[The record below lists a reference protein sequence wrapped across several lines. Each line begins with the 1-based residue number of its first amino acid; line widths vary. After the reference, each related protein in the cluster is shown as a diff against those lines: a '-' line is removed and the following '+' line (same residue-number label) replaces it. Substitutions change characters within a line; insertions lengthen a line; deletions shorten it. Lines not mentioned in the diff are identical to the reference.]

1 MAASRSRTGSQQP
14 DIDIRQIIAE
24 AQTRWLRPVE
34 VCEILKNYAT
44 HGFRLN
50 PVPPVRPCNGSMFLF
65 DRKTLRYF
73 RKDGHN
79 WRKKKDGKTVRE
91 AHERL
96 KTGSVDV
103 LHCYYAHGEDNSS
116 FQRRCYWML
125 DPALEHIVLVH
136 YREVTEGGRFTMSDS
151 QHSAPATHAASP
163 PDLSNRTASPE
174 MEEELG
180 DHIESEDAEE
190 HSSLERIVPPFGP
203 QDTLLDQLTP
213 RAQAAADLN
222 NSPVNGWI
230 GGDLR
235 GGSVSSNLW
244 LSSSGGG
251 GSSSLE
257 SLLDAPT
264 GLTPKPGQ
272 FPPFPPNKQQLKNNS
287 QFPDMFGPDAFAN
300 GQRQESFSGSNDV
313 AGWRNLME
321 SSARNNLGFGQ
332 NPGSLGNTTGPILS
346 QNAGG
351 SLAYVKQESMNGA
364 TNWAEMLEQC
374 ATPSESNDV
383 AGWRN
388 VMETNTRNN
397 LGFGQ
402 YSGSLG
408 EPFAPESTTGP
419 ILSQSAGGSLAYVKQ
434 ESMNG
439 ATNWAEM
446 LAQCTTPSTTRNVM
460 ESLMANNRT
469 ESMSEPPRTQDIGSP
484 QVAVSKGILEA
495 LSPRGLGRE
504 PQTALEA
511 SLQAVTQ
518 EKALK
523 AAGLYQR
530 RLPGLRSESQSLDLQ
545 FVDKKVGVQERT
557 PDIEAF
563 PKLDSFGRWM
573 SYTLDGQSF
582 LSPGAGGA
590 FQSSWPGTPTMGFPG
605 LADDMYQ
612 MQVDTS
618 LSTSVS
624 SDQRYSITDSC
635 PEWAYASEGAKVLIS
650 GSFLGDYANATDIR
664 WHCMFGEVEVP
675 AEVIN
680 GGVLRCKAPPHAVGR
695 VSFYVTCGDRQAHS
709 EIRDFEYRSGGT
721 VQPETKGQAAE
732 ERLLKFRLAH
742 MLLAE
747 SESESIL
754 PDEAGEVTMK
764 RLNCLNSFSSS
775 HSSDDWLELEA
786 LAKTSDYSQD
796 MGFQDRLLQMMFK
809 SRMQKW
815 LLCKIQEEGKGPSI
829 LDAQGQGVFHM
840 AAALGYDWVVAPMV
854 AAGVP
859 IDFRDAHGWTALH
872 WAASCGKEQVVI
884 TLVGH
889 GADSGAVTDPTPS
902 CPSGQTPADLAVA
915 KGYVGIG
922 GWLAESSLTRRISMM
937 TLAENPLMVATARVA
952 GETAVANL
960 SRRDSIKQ
968 TFTRADDQASIRDS
982 LQAVRNAARA
992 AALIQAAF
1000 RQHSFRKREEDELA
1014 SEKFDEYGMTESQMR
1029 GFVAARAAQRI
1040 QKAFRGHNEKK
1051 QQLAASRI
1059 QQKFRSWKVRKDFVN
1074 LRQRVVTIQ
1083 AHVRG
1088 NLVRRR
1094 FRKIL
1099 WSVGILEKAI
1109 LRWKRK
1115 RSGLRGFKSGDM
1127 SANTKEDDDEFL
1139 KEGRKQ
1145 AEKAVEKAVTT
1156 VTTMVRSQPAREQY
1170 RRLREGSLK
1179 AEQLGQFLP
1188 PSSPQ
1193 DLPSSPE
1200 MELQSYEE
1208 LQNQHMSQY
1217 LSPLGEQ
1224 LLNIMDS

>member
-1 MAASRSRTGSQQP
+1 MAASRSRSGSQQP

-44 HGFRLN
+44 YGFRLN
-50 PVPPVRPCNGSMFLF
+50 PVPPVRPCSGSMFLF

-151 QHSAPATHAASP
+151 QHSAPATHAPSP
-163 PDLSNRTASPE
+163 PDVSNPATSPD
-174 MEEELG
+174 MEEEPG
-180 DHIESEDAEE
+180 DHIESEDAGDHIESEDTDE
-190 HSSLERIVPPFGP
+190 HTSLERIAPPSGP

-222 NSPVNGWI
+222 NSPVNGWRD
-230 GGDLR
+230 GNLR
-235 GGSVSSNLW
+235 GGSVSSNMW

-332 NPGSLGNTTGPILS
+332 NPGSLGEAFAPQNTTGPILS

-351 SLAYVKQESMNGA
+351 SLAYVKQESMNGM

-374 ATPSESNDV
+374 
-383 AGWRN
+383 
-388 VMETNTRNN
+388 
-397 LGFGQ
+397 
-402 YSGSLG
+402 
-408 EPFAPESTTGP
+408 
-419 ILSQSAGGSLAYVKQ
+419 
-434 ESMNG
+434 
-439 ATNWAEM
+439 
-446 LAQCTTPSTTRNVM
+446 TTPSTHRNIM

-469 ESMSEPPRTQDIGSP
+469 ESMSESPRTQDVGSP
-484 QVAVSKGILEA
+484 QIAPSKGILEA

-523 AAGLYQR
+523 TAGLYQR
-530 RLPGLRSESQSLDLQ
+530 RLHGLRSESQSLDLQ
-545 FVDKKVGVQERT
+545 FVDKKVGVQERS
-557 PDIEAF
+557 PEIEAF

-650 GSFLGDYANATDIR
+650 GSFLGDYANATDIK

-732 ERLLKFRLAH
+732 ERLLKVRLAH
-742 MLLAE
+742 MLLTE

-840 AAALGYDWVVAPMV
+840 AAALGYDWFVAPMV

-859 IDFRDAHGWTALH
+859 INFRDAHGWTALH

-889 GADSGAVTDPTPS
+889 GADPGAVTDPTPS

-952 GETAVANL
+952 GDTAVAKL

-968 TFTRADDQASIRDS
+968 TFTRADDVSIRES

-1074 LRQRVVTIQ
+1074 LRQRVVRIQ

-1099 WSVGILEKAI
+1099 WSVGILEKVI

-1115 RSGLRGFKSGDM
+1115 RLGLRGFKSGDM

-1193 DLPSSPE
+1193 DLLSSPE
-1200 MELQSYEE
+1200 MEIQSYEE

-1224 LLNIMDS
+1224 LMNIMDS

>member
-1 MAASRSRTGSQQP
+1 MAASRSRSGSQQP

-44 HGFRLN
+44 YGFRLN
-50 PVPPVRPCNGSMFLF
+50 PVPPVRPCSGSMFLF

-151 QHSAPATHAASP
+151 HSAPAAHVASP
-163 PDLSNRTASPE
+163 PEVSNPAASPE
-174 MEEELG
+174 MEEETG
-180 DHIESEDAEE
+180 DQVESEDAEE
-190 HSSLERIVPPFGP
+190 HSSLDPIVPPSGP

-251 GSSSLE
+251 AGAGGSSSLE
-257 SLLDAPT
+257 SLLDAPS
-264 GLTPKPGQ
+264 GLTPKTGQ
-272 FPPFPPNKQQLKNNS
+272 FPSFPPNKQHLGNS
-287 QFPDMFGPDAFAN
+287 NQFPDMFGHDAFAN
-300 GQRQESFSGSNDV
+300 GQRQESFQGSSDV

-321 SSARNNLGFGQ
+321 SNSRNNPSFGQ
-332 NPGSLGNTTGPILS
+332 NPGSLGGPFAPQNTTGPVTS
-346 QNAGG
+346 QSAGG
-351 SLAYVKQESMNGA
+351 PLTYVKQESMNGA
-364 TNWAEMLEQC
+364 TIWADMLE
-374 ATPSESNDV
+374 
-383 AGWRN
+383 
-388 VMETNTRNN
+388 
-397 LGFGQ
+397 
-402 YSGSLG
+402 
-408 EPFAPESTTGP
+408 
-419 ILSQSAGGSLAYVKQ
+419 
-434 ESMNG
+434 
-439 ATNWAEM
+439 
-446 LAQCTTPSTTRNVM
+446 QCTTPSTHRNIM
-460 ESLMANNRT
+460 ESLMTNSQAET
-469 ESMSEPPRTQDIGSP
+469 MSESPRTQDVGSP
-484 QVAVSKGILEA
+484 QIPPSKGILEA

-523 AAGLYQR
+523 NAGLYQR
-530 RLPGLRSESQSLDLQ
+530 RLYGLRSDSQQLDLQ
-545 FVDKKVGVQERT
+545 FVDKKVPVQEKS
-557 PDIEAF
+557 PEIEAF

-573 SYTLDGQSF
+573 SYTLDGQNF
-582 LSPGAGGA
+582 LSPGGGGT
-590 FQSSWPGTPTMGFPG
+590 FQSSWPGTPTMSFPG
-605 LADDMYQ
+605 LPDDMYQ

-624 SDQRYSITDSC
+624 SDQRYSITDSS

-650 GSFLGDYANATDIR
+650 GSFLGDYASATDIK

-709 EIRDFEYRSGGT
+709 EIRDFEYRCGGR
-721 VQPETKGQAAE
+721 VQPDTKGQAAE
-732 ERLLKFRLAH
+732 ERLFKVRLAH
-742 MLLAE
+742 MLLAD
-747 SESESIL
+747 SETQSGLS
-754 PDEAGEVTMK
+754 DEAGELTMK
-764 RLNCLNSFSSS
+764 QMNCLNSFSSS
-775 HSSDDWLELEA
+775 HNNDDWLELDA
-786 LAKTSDYSQD
+786 LAKSSDYSQD
-796 MGFQDRLLQMMFK
+796 MSFQDCLLQMMFK

-815 LLCKIQEEGKGPSI
+815 LLCKIQEEGKGPSV

-859 IDFRDAHGWTALH
+859 INFRDAHGWTALH
-872 WAASCGKEQVVI
+872 WAASSGKEQVVI

-889 GADSGAVTDPTPS
+889 GADPGAVTDPTPS
-902 CPSGQTPADLAVA
+902 CPSGQTPADLALA
-915 KGYVGIG
+915 KGHVGIG
-922 GWLAESSLTRRISMM
+922 GFLAESSLTRRISMM
-937 TLAENPLMVATARVA
+937 SLTENPLAVASARVA
-952 GETAVANL
+952 GDTAVAKL

-968 TFTRADDQASIRDS
+968 TLNRADDQVSIRDS

-1040 QKAFRGHNEKK
+1040 QKAYRGHNEKK

-1059 QQKFRSWKVRKDFVN
+1059 QRKFRSWKVRKDFVN
-1074 LRQRVVTIQ
+1074 LRQRVVRIQ

-1094 FRKIL
+1094 FRKLL
-1099 WSVGILEKAI
+1099 WSVGVLEKVI

-1115 RSGLRGFKSGDM
+1115 RIGLRGFKSGDI
-1127 SANTKEDDDEFL
+1127 SANTEDDEEFL

-1188 PSSPQ
+1188 PPSPQ
-1193 DLPSSPE
+1193 DLLTSSDE
-1200 MELQSYEE
+1200 VEFQTYEE
-1208 LQNQHMSQY
+1208 LQNQHMNQY
-1217 LSPLGEQ
+1217 LNPPGDQ
-1224 LLNIMDS
+1224 LMNMDS

>member
-1 MAASRSRTGSQQP
+1 MAASRSRAGSHQP

-44 HGFRLN
+44 YGFRLN
-50 PVPPVRPCNGSMFLF
+50 PVPPVRPCSGSMFLF

-151 QHSAPATHAASP
+151 QHSAPAAHAASP
-163 PDLSNRTASPE
+163 PEVSNPATSPE
-174 MEEELG
+174 LEQEDGEQV
-180 DHIESEDAEE
+180 ESEDAEE
-190 HSSLERIVPPFGP
+190 HSSLEPIVPPNLGP

-213 RAQAAADLN
+213 RSAQAAADLN

-235 GGSVSSNLW
+235 GGSVSSSLW

-251 GSSSLE
+251 ASSSLE

-264 GLTPKPGQ
+264 GLTPRQ
-272 FPPFPPNKQQLKNNS
+272 PFPPQPAHKEPSLGNTNN
-287 QFPDMFGPDAFAN
+287 QFPDMFGHDAFAN
-300 GQRQESFSGSNDV
+300 GQRQESFQGSNDV
-313 AGWRNLME
+313 AGWRHLME
-321 SSARNNLGFGQ
+321 SNAKNNSNLALGGGGFGLQ
-332 NPGSLGNTTGPILS
+332 SNNPSGPIVS
-346 QNAGG
+346 QSAATGG
-351 SLAYVKQESMNGA
+351 AYVKQESMNGA
-364 TNWAEMLEQC
+364 TIWAEMLEQC
-374 ATPSESNDV
+374 
-383 AGWRN
+383 
-388 VMETNTRNN
+388 
-397 LGFGQ
+397 
-402 YSGSLG
+402 
-408 EPFAPESTTGP
+408 
-419 ILSQSAGGSLAYVKQ
+419 
-434 ESMNG
+434 
-439 ATNWAEM
+439 
-446 LAQCTTPSTTRNVM
+446 TTPSTHRNIM
-460 ESLMANNRT
+460 ESLMTNNSNSSNQT
-469 ESMSEPPRTQDIGSP
+469 AEMSDSPRTQDLGSP
-484 QVAVSKGILEA
+484 QIPPSKGILEA

-523 AAGLYQR
+523 TAGLYQR
-530 RLPGLRSESQSLDLQ
+530 RLQLGMRSESQQLDLQ
-545 FVDKKVGVQERT
+545 FEKKVPQEKS
-557 PDIEAF
+557 PEIEAF

-573 SYTLDGQSF
+573 TYTMDGQNF
-582 LSPGAGGA
+582 LSPGA

-605 LADDMYQ
+605 LPDDMYQ
-612 MQVDTS
+612 NMQMDTS

-624 SDQRYSITDSC
+624 SDQRYSITDSS
-635 PEWAYASEGAKVLIS
+635 PEWAYASEGVKVLIS
-650 GSFLGDYANATDIR
+650 GVFLGDYANASDVK

-675 AEVIN
+675 AEVIS

-709 EIRDFEYRSGGT
+709 EIREFEYCNGGRVQSDPKAELQATDERS
-721 VQPETKGQAAE
+721 
-732 ERLLKFRLAH
+732 LKVRLAR
-742 MLLAE
+742 MLLTDSD
-747 SESESIL
+747 SETQIAFS
-754 PDEAGEVTMK
+754 DDDMVAK
-764 RLNCLNSFSSS
+764 QANCLSSFSSS
-775 HSSDDWLELEA
+775 PSNDDWLELESE
-786 LAKTSDYSQD
+786 AKNVEYSQD
-796 MGFQDRLLQMMFK
+796 SSFQNRLLQTMFK
-809 SRMQKW
+809 TRMQRW
-815 LLCKIQEEGKGPSI
+815 LLCKIQEEGKGASV

-859 IDFRDAHGWTALH
+859 INFRDAHGWTALH
-872 WAASCGKEQVVI
+872 WAASFGKEQVVI
-884 TLVGH
+884 ALLQQ
-889 GADSGAVTDPTPS
+889 GADPGTVTDPTPS
-902 CPSGQTPADLAVA
+902 CPSGQTPADLALA
-915 KGYVGIG
+915 KGHVGIG
-922 GWLAESSLTRRISMM
+922 GFLAESSLTRRIATMS
-937 TLAENPLMVATARVA
+937 LSENSF
-952 GETAVANL
+952 AVANAQVAGDNAVARL

-968 TFTRADDQASIRDS
+968 TFNRADDQVSIRDS

-1000 RQHSFRKREEDELA
+1000 RQHSFRKREEDDLA
-1014 SEKFDEYGMTESQMR
+1014 LEKFDEYGMTESQMR
-1029 GFVAARAAQRI
+1029 GFVAAKAAQRI
-1040 QKAFRGHNEKK
+1040 QKAFRGHHEKK

-1074 LRQRVVTIQ
+1074 LRQRVVRIQ

-1094 FRKIL
+1094 FKKLL
-1099 WSVGILEKAI
+1099 WSVGVLEKVI

-1115 RSGLRGFKSGDM
+1115 RLGLRGFKSGDV
-1127 SANTKEDDDEFL
+1127 NVKDTKEDDEEFL

-1179 AEQLGQFLP
+1179 AEQLGQYLS

-1193 DLPSSPE
+1193 DLLGSPDVE
-1200 MELQSYEE
+1200 YQSLQYED
-1208 LQNQHMSQY
+1208 LQNQHMNQY
-1217 LSPLGEQ
+1217 LDPSGDQ
-1224 LLNIMDS
+1224 LMNYRG